1 MLSIRKTTRAFTLI
15 ELLVVI
21 SIISLLISILLP
33 ALGKAR
39 DAARK
44 ISCLSNIRQINVGS
58 FSYLADNKNIW
69 IRGARYNY
77 NNLGEFNRNSD
88 FYTLYSEYLGGSLGL
103 GGSAGGFDGN
113 TLYSYDL
120 RFNTADIFICPSTI
134 RYTTNP
140 NDPGPYNY
148 GHNAYA
154 LWPSSGQDFVMT
166 QEKLL
171 RAGQHSRNYAAT
183 KIPATWSDRCNM
195 YEGGNNGG
203 TPETNHWDPTT
214 GKPQGGNVA
223 RADGSG
229 AWFEYQA
236 ANSSIDAFVVNGGYV
251 GGHMAIP
258 SNAVYAV
265 FANNTLLRSPVR
277 VILGKSGHDGSNFYD
292 VFGQ

>member
-1 MLSIRKTTRAFTLI
+1 
-15 ELLVVI
+15 
-21 SIISLLISILLP
+21 

-39 DAARK
+39 DQARK
-44 ISCLSNIRQINVGS
+44 ISCLSNTRQINVAS
-58 FSYLADNKNIW
+58 FGYLTDNKNIW
-69 IRGARYNY
+69 IRGAHYNY

-88 FYTLYSEYLGGSLGL
+88 FYTLYGQYLGGNLEL
-103 GGSAGGFDGN
+103 GGSTGGFDGN
-113 TLYSYDL
+113 TLYSYGL

-134 RYTTNP
+134 RRTSNP

-148 GHNAYA
+148 SRNAYA

-171 RAGQHSRNYAAT
+171 RAGQHSRNYSAT

-195 YEGGNNGG
+195 LSGGNNGG
-203 TPETNHWDPTT
+203 TSETNHWDPTT

-236 ANSSIDAFVVNGGYV
+236 DNSSIDAFIVNGGYV
-251 GGHMAIP
+251 GGHIAMP

-265 FANNTLLRSPVR
+265 FAGSTLLRTPAR
-277 VILGKSGHDGSNFYD
+277 VILGRSGHDGSNFYD